1 MLATLSMW
9 FEKLDKQE
17 AINLISDKFNFE
29 ELWVAALEL
38 NQLCADRSMSKKIP
52 KNQDQGD
59 LSDRVKVLALAMY
72 GSIQELKGRVDNPTF
87 VVSSMQLCNVPGVV
101 TDNVKAEPVV
111 TARLDSI
118 EKLIENLN
126 KDLKEMKASNSR
138 VEQFPA
144 LQVNGVAANLAQ
156 GPPNN
161 FRRRNMTPDPRA
173 RSTSPS
179 VKRTADESE
188 AETHTGQQQ
197 DDGSWSKVVRG
208 NRGNGAKI
216 KKPRPTQLGTA

>member
-1 MLATLSMW
+1 MEPNTTKLNLLDSLLQEIFAYFSSYQLEEYTPLAVYSLQSSSILREGRSPSGIMSTMVDSWMLATLSMW

-111 TARLDSI
+111 SARLDSI

-126 KDLKEMKASNSR
+126 KDFK
-138 VEQFPA
+138 
-144 LQVNGVAANLAQ
+144 
-156 GPPNN
+156 
-161 FRRRNMTPDPRA
+161 
-173 RSTSPS
+173 
-179 VKRTADESE
+179 
-188 AETHTGQQQ
+188 
-197 DDGSWSKVVRG
+197 
-208 NRGNGAKI
+208 
-216 KKPRPTQLGTA
+216 